1 MEVVRLNSEE
11 DIQKAINDFY
21 TLPRQYRM
29 LRAKVINDRLK
40 ELNAFI
46 KVDFDNPIL
55 NYPLE
60 SERFIIKYD
69 KYNAE
74 NEYVKYEEILKGD
87 REEFNRIVY
96 NDIDLATD
104 SISVMHEIKT
114 ICAVKNHK
122 ADRIYE
128 DCYFGGGKSFL
139 EILQLAVN
147 KILKFY
153 MTGSVEDIVKTSLD
167 DIEFIIASNILT
179 DHHIRRHLLPVMK
192 IKDISPFKNSVDESI
207 NRRLVALFNTQISLV
222 KQRVDD
228 FMLFKTFNVE
238 SLEAYL
244 KIQKMTYEETLV
256 NSEID
261 NDYERKVISYNKN
274 PRELIRM
281 CQKYSPNATTE
292 IKQIDLFRLNKNGF
306 EDIKNIKYKDKE
318 YKLYLKENSQ
328 YMIMKSTKKKDVY
341 YLIGENMNHT
351 ITLKNRQPLD
361 SASMDVIIESAFS
374 NIMKKNGK

>member
-29 LRAKVINDRLK
+29 MRAKAINDKLK
-40 ELNAFI
+40 DMNAFV
-46 KVDFDNPIL
+46 KVEFDNPIL
-55 NYPLE
+55 NYPIE

-69 KYNAE
+69 KYNTE
-74 NEYVKYEEILKGD
+74 NEYVKYENILKGD

-104 SISVMHEIKT
+104 NIKIMHEIKT

-122 ADRIYE
+122 ADRIYD
-128 DCYFGGGKSFL
+128 DCYFGGSKSFL

-147 KILKFY
+147 KLIKFY
-153 MTGSVEDIVKTSLD
+153 MTGLVEDIVKTSLD
-167 DIEFIIASNILT
+167 DIEFIIASGILT
-179 DHHIRRHLLPVMK
+179 DYHIRRHLLPVIK
-192 IKDISPFKNSVDESI
+192 IKEISPFKNKVDEGI
-207 NRRLVALFNTQISLV
+207 DRRLVALFNTQISLV

-261 NDYERKVISYNKN
+261 NDYEQKIISYDKN
-274 PRELIRM
+274 PMELIRM
-281 CQKYSPNATTE
+281 SKNYLLNATTD
-292 IKQIDLFRLNKNGF
+292 INQIDLFRLNKNGF

-341 YLIGENMNHT
+341 YLIGENTNHT
-351 ITLKNRQPLD
+351 IKLKNRQPLD
-361 SASMDVIIESAFS
+361 GETMDVIIESAFS
-374 NIMKKNGK
+374 NIMKNGR